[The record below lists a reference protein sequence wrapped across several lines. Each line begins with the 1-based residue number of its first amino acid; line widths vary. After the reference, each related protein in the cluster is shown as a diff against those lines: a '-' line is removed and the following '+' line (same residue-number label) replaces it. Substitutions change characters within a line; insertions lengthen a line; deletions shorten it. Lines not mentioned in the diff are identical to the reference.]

1 MIIKTVTENIAL
13 KELLKKT
20 MQIML
25 KSSGAE
31 RGVMVFNEKNEWYL
45 KITGSNR
52 REELEIQENIP
63 LTSQDKIPG
72 TLVDH
77 VIRRKKAVVLNDARQ
92 ENMFSDDAYIT
103 LNKPLSILCIPL
115 MDQGEIVCVLYL
127 ENNLT
132 RKVFSADKMERL
144 SLTGSLAASCIKNVI
159 LSNRVQENMNTMTHE
174 LKNPLMGI
182 EYLLRDFVGRPGLSE
197 EDQKLFSLGVEE
209 CQLIKKLL
217 KEIRQHQ

>member
-1 MIIKTVTENIAL
+1 MVMKTVLENISL

-20 MQIML
+20 MQVML
-25 KSSGAE
+25 KSSRAE

-45 KITGSNR
+45 KLASSNR
-52 REELEIQENIP
+52 REEPEILGNIP
-63 LTSQDKIPG
+63 LTSQDKIPV

-77 VIRRKKAVVLNDARQ
+77 VIRGKKAVVLNDARQ

-103 LNKPLSILCIPL
+103 LNKPLSILCMPL
-115 MDQGEIVCVLYL
+115 MNQDEIVCVIYL

-132 RKVFSADKMERL
+132 RKVFSADIRKIL
-144 SLTGSLAASCIKNVI
+144 SLTGSLAASCIKNAI
-159 LSNRVQENMNTMTHE
+159 LSNRVQDIIGHE

-182 EYLLRDFVGRPGLSE
+182 EYLLRDFAGRPGLSK

-209 CQLIKKLL
+209 CQLMKKFL
-217 KEIRQHQ
+217 KDTS